1 MQLAQNIGCFVY
13 WKEQGIQCKLNIFL
27 ANGKHTYHITRIC
40 GLYFWPVFVYDLSI
54 LQTGDVLPR
63 DQAFIAQPSIEDHT
77 IDLFFEYFLSILQAG
92 YVLAR
97 VEAFIAQHSIERS

>member
-1 MQLAQNIGCFVY
+1 M
-13 WKEQGIQCKLNIFL
+13 
-27 ANGKHTYHITRIC
+27 
-40 GLYFWPVFVYDLSI
+40 YDLSI

-63 DQAFIAQPSIEDHT
+63 DQAFIAQPSIEDYT